1 MSYPHS
7 KTFLSSVTFTTSA
20 DTIAPLH
27 GSLAFI
33 RPGDGAIDAALRNV
47 PLPEGLMRRLGQLAG
62 SLSDGVSDSIDYLGC

>member
-20 DTIAPLH
+20 DTIAALD
-27 GSLAFI
+27 GSLIFI
-33 RPGDGAIDAALRNV
+33 RSGDRTIDTALRNV
-47 PLPEGLMRRLGQLAG
+47 PLPEGLMRRLGQLAS